1 MNHRISLIIVLC
13 LLAGMSWAQSWLPQ
27 ALPGEPAFRLLEC
40 GYREA
45 QLETCRPILPI
56 STSWAV
62 ETEEEK
68 VADGISYTFTFTARQ
83 ALVNVGVAVAFD
95 ENDWSSDNYVMIP
108 ASVYNGNRQRIV
120 NRKYATGLD
129 STDYY
134 RADLALTSN
143 PIPQLSPDFGTP
155 SLLELSVCNTA
166 TPAIVW
172 LDRKGDNGTILL
184 TEQGIE
190 RNGEV
195 LDHGLIV
202 AETPDRQ
209 RASLLS
215 VLPVFVRENRSLSVS
230 VRVLIGDFLLQKATG
245 LS

>member
-1 MNHRISLIIVLC
+1 MKMNHRISLIIVLY

-108 ASVYNGNRQRIV
+108 A
-120 NRKYATGLD
+120 
-129 STDYY
+129 
-134 RADLALTSN
+134 
-143 PIPQLSPDFGTP
+143 
-155 SLLELSVCNTA
+155 
-166 TPAIVW
+166 
-172 LDRKGDNGTILL
+172 
-184 TEQGIE
+184 
-190 RNGEV
+190 
-195 LDHGLIV
+195 
-202 AETPDRQ
+202 
-209 RASLLS
+209 
-215 VLPVFVRENRSLSVS
+215 
-230 VRVLIGDFLLQKATG
+230 
-245 LS
+245 